1 MTGSPNKAKR
11 SAPISLRVCDA
22 ERQALDARAGDLPL
36 STYIRGVLFDEDR
49 PSARKY
55 GRKALAD
62 RAEVA
67 RILSAL
73 GRASLTVNLA
83 ALADAAQSGSLI
95 ADEATVSRILEAC
108 DDLAAIRALLLRAL
122 GKQADGPEEDDD
134 GPVLSPAFLK
144 AAKPSEDHGR

>member
-11 SAPISLRVCDA
+11 SAPISLRVSDA
-22 ERQALDARAGDLPL
+22 ERQALDVRAGDLPL
-36 STYIRGVLFDEDR
+36 STYIRGVLFDGDR
-49 PSARKY
+49 PSVRTY

-73 GRASLTVNLA
+73 GRASLTANLA
-83 ALADAAQSGSLI
+83 ALAEAAQSGSLI
-95 ADEATVSRILEAC
+95 ADEPTIGRIIEAC
-108 DDLAAIRALLLRAL
+108 DDLAAIRAMLLRAL
-122 GKQADGPEEDDD
+122 GKQVDGSEVDDNA
-134 GPVLSPAFLK
+134 PVLIPAFLK